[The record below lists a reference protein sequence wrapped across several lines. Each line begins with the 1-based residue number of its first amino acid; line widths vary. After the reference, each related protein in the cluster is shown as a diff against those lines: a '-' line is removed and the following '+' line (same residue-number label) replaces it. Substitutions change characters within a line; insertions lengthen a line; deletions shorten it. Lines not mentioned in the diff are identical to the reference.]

1 MNPMA
6 VCGMW
11 WLVKALVL
19 KFPMNLRISCICS
32 LLEMLLYVLGNVRE
46 IIMKINILSI
56 SFIVTNMTRLIE
68 CTVSPNLEI
77 HNKTGKFWS

>member
-1 MNPMA
+1 
-6 VCGMW
+6 
-11 WLVKALVL
+11 
-19 KFPMNLRISCICS
+19 
-32 LLEMLLYVLGNVRE
+32 MLLYVLGNVRE